1 MPVLSYRQIPIILA
15 LKDHQHPDQD
25 LGTLELAVTLT
36 PKDSPLEE
44 RQDPM
49 VRMLLLT
56 ESLVQFKLVYFM
68 EYLPKNG
75 TGDVVQS
82 KWPVSAGWISG
93 LQLMIAD

>member
-1 MPVLSYRQIPIILA
+1 MPVLSHRQIPIILP

-36 PKDSPLEE
+36 PKHSPLEE

-49 VRMLLLT
+49 VRMQLPT

-68 EYLPKNG
+68 E
-75 TGDVVQS
+75 
-82 KWPVSAGWISG
+82 
-93 LQLMIAD
+93 